1 MDRRSW
7 LWRRKSSEKS
17 PGETESSGSASSH
30 SERYSDDQEAVK
42 GSSNNASPNH
52 AQSPEVSSNIGDSE
66 VHESV
71 KSLTEKLSVALLNIS
86 AKEELVKQHV
96 KVAEEAV
103 SGWEQAET
111 EVAALKQQ
119 LEAANQKNSALE
131 ERIGHLDGALKECVR
146 QLRQAREEQEEKVHD
161 AVIKKTHQ
169 WESEKLELAKQLV
182 ELKAQLQAAKSEAAA
197 AVDLGLKAK
206 LEASEKENA
215 AFKVELLSQSED
227 LQTLTLE
234 RELSNQAAE
243 TASKQHLESIKKVA
257 KLEAE
262 CRRLRSR
269 ASKSLPVNGHK
280 PFANSICMESVT
292 DSQSDS
298 GERLLSMDNEPGC
311 SDSWASALIAEL
323 DQFKNDKASARNLI
337 TSIEIDLMDDFLEME
352 RLVALPEADRVSSSF
367 ELEADSDRVATRESP
382 LKVEAL
388 HLQLAELEEKVAKM
402 ENEKTELEMALV
414 DSRNQLE
421 ASCNQ
426 LRVAEDKLIELQ
438 KQLDLANESKQVA
451 TAEVV
456 SVEAKRKALEAQL
469 ESTELEVRK
478 LYDKVCLLEGKIEGE
493 KALSTELEARVEAA
507 EASRK
512 VSESQLKS
520 AHLEVGSL
528 HEMVGLL
535 ESKVAEERASSTEF
549 AAKVQALEAVRM
561 ALDSQLE
568 SAHLEVN
575 KLREKVGYL
584 EVKAEEERT
593 KSAEFATKVEAV
605 EAVRKSSEFQLETA
619 NLEIG
624 KLHDKVGLLEGQVSK
639 EKALTAEFA
648 AKCQKL
654 ESEISRIKREAE
666 LWQVTSSNGDLKIKQ
681 EKELAVAAGK
691 LAECQK
697 TIASLGQQLKS
708 LTTLDDFMLEA
719 EKLELNGGSPD
730 LILHSS
736 YSSEKISSYTFPNGK
751 EGGSPP
757 SSSLSSSS
765 STLSGFASLLPRS
778 RSSSYIE
785 N

>member
-17 PGETESSGSASSH
+17 PGETESSGSVSSH

-42 GSSNNASPNH
+42 GSSNNSSPNH
-52 AQSPEVSSNIGDSE
+52 AQSPEVSSNVGDSE

-71 KSLTEKLSVALLNIS
+71 KSLTEKLSAALLNIS

-131 ERIGHLDGALKECVR
+131 DRIGHLDGALKECVR

-161 AVIKKTHQ
+161 AVTKKTHL

-206 LEASEKENA
+206 IEAAEKENA
-215 AFKVELLSQSED
+215 ALKVELLSQSKD
-227 LQTLTLE
+227 LQMLTLE

-262 CRRLRSR
+262 CRRLRST
-269 ASKSLPVNGHK
+269 ACKSLPVNEHK
-280 PFANSICMESVT
+280 PVANSICMESVT

-323 DQFKNDKASARNLI
+323 DQFKNDKASARNLT

-352 RLVALPEADRVSSSF
+352 RLVSLPQANCVSSSF
-367 ELEADSDRVATRESP
+367 EPEVDSDRVAMRDSP
-382 LKVEAL
+382 LRVEAL
-388 HLQLAELEEKVAKM
+388 HLQLAELEEKVAKI
-402 ENEKTELEMALV
+402 ENEKAELEMALV

-426 LRVAEDKLIELQ
+426 LTVAEDKLLEVQ
-438 KQLDLANESKQVA
+438 RQLDLANESKQVA

-469 ESTELEVRK
+469 ELTEQEVRK

-493 KALSTELEARVEAA
+493 KALSAELQARADAA
-507 EASRK
+507 EAARK
-512 VSESQLKS
+512 VLESQLES

-528 HEMVGLL
+528 NEMVGLL
-535 ESKVAEERASSTEF
+535 ESKVEEERASSTEF
-549 AAKVQALEAVRM
+549 VANIRALEAVRK

-568 SAHLEVN
+568 SARLEVN
-575 KLREKVGYL
+575 KLREKVGSL

-593 KSAEFATKVEAV
+593 KSTEFASKIEAV
-605 EAVRKSSEFQLETA
+605 EAARKSLEFQLETA

-624 KLHDKVGLLEGQVSK
+624 KLHNKMGLLEVQVSK

-654 ESEISRIKREAE
+654 ESEVSRIKQDTE
-666 LWQVTSSNGDLKIKQ
+666 LWQVTSSNGDLKIKK

-736 YSSEKISSYTFPNGK
+736 YSSEKISSYSFPNGK
-751 EGGSPP
+751 ERGSP